1 MSVQAQT
8 TLYWDLNVDAAGS
21 GSATPSATWS
31 TSGADKN
38 WSTSPAGTSGG
49 GQKWTDGNFA
59 VFSAGSDATGAYTV
73 TVSGTRNVAGIT
85 VEDGSP
91 TFTGGTLN
99 FNGAT
104 SIFTVNGSISQ
115 PLVATVSS
123 NITGTNGLT
132 KSGLGTLVFD
142 TTAKTYSGTTTV
154 SAGTLQLNASN
165 LINNN
170 SALVVSSG
178 ASFLFNWG
186 VSETVA
192 SLAGAGTVDIKNGTF
207 TLGDAS
213 NTTFSGVLGDSGGY
227 GTLVK
232 QGTGTLTLTGANTYN
247 GVTTINA
254 GAIIAASNT
263 ALGAATYGNTIA
275 SGAALQLQGGISL
288 TEGSFTVTGTGVG
301 GTGAIRNLSG
311 NNTLDASLDL
321 GGNTT
326 VTSDAGTMVLSGQ
339 VNLGTA
345 NILTVAGTGN
355 TDLAGSINNTGTIT
369 KTGTGTLTFSGTG
382 ANSFG
387 GALNINDGTVLLNKT
402 AGTNAVS
409 GSAINVGDGTGA
421 AGSAILRLGASN
433 QIADY
438 TGVLT
443 IASDG
448 LLDVNN
454 QTEAI
459 DRLAGNGRINLGASG
474 TLTVGVNSGNSTFGG
489 SILGAG
495 TLIKAGAGSLTL
507 AASLA
512 LTGEFQLN
520 SGTVFLSGYN
530 LTAGTLHITGN
541 STIDFAGGNSTLN
554 AANFIID
561 AGVTLTIANWT
572 NAADFFFAQNWSGA
586 AYNVSGAAPEN
597 QVAFAGYSANNTKWQ
612 AYDSQITP
620 VPEASSYGALLLAAA
635 TALLVRHRRRITP
648 RAG

>member
-1 MSVQAQT
+1 VSVQAQT

-355 TDLAGSINNTGTIT
+355 TDLAGSINNTGAIT

-421 AGSAILRLGASN
+421 TGSAILRLGASN

>member
-247 GVTTINA
+247 GVTTFNA

-355 TDLAGSINNTGTIT
+355 TDLAGSINNTGAIT

-421 AGSAILRLGASN
+421 TGSAILRLGASN

>member
-355 TDLAGSINNTGTIT
+355 TDLAGSINNTGAIT

>member
-355 TDLAGSINNTGTIT
+355 TDLAGSINNTGAIT

-421 AGSAILRLGASN
+421 TGSAILRLGASN
-433 QIADY
+433 QIANY
-438 TGVLT
+438 AGT
-443 IASDG
+443 ITIKSDG
-448 LLDVNN
+448 LFDVNN